1 MPCKRSMQR
10 RRPFKEILC
19 CCVLSLGLGSLELQS
34 FWLSWV
40 IFPYFINLNNCLH
53 ILELIHPIGSWQALL
68 KQIFFPNADHRKHVP
83 REICLRSMPN
93 QVLVGYYKTKCNKKP
108 QKVALAVVEH
118 KLTNIILA
126 VLRDQN
132 PFGLWI

>member
-1 MPCKRSMQR
+1 
-10 RRPFKEILC
+10 
-19 CCVLSLGLGSLELQS
+19 
-34 FWLSWV
+34 
-40 IFPYFINLNNCLH
+40 
-53 ILELIHPIGSWQALL
+53 
-68 KQIFFPNADHRKHVP
+68 
-83 REICLRSMPN
+83 MPN